1 MPWDFRVETR
11 NQFDF
16 ISYSPLLLIRC
27 GAYKLSVFFFAMS
40 QYRRSVWFLPCGRP
54 IKVRCY
60 GKHVEEYIGNWMGMH
75 WELEGNIVGTHWE

>member
-1 MPWDFRVETR
+1 MV
-11 NQFDF
+11 
-16 ISYSPLLLIRC
+16 SPMWPTYIGQRTPTFAK
-27 GAYKLSVFFFAMS
+27 AY
-40 QYRRSVWFLPCGRP
+40 G